1 MPDSFELPRVR
12 RAIVP
17 LVRGERLAGFGR
29 RVVNKLVAL
38 ALGHAL
44 WGSCGLA
51 GRCAG
56 LMPGLAAVIGA
67 LDDLSKPTARLRSI
81 QPIRINRRSL
91 KVINFPSGKERTTDV
106 PLLSLCVRRQNKR
119 ALACANEYSY
129 SAHNLPFLMLL
140 MLLFLLKSFNQRAG
154 PGPLLPALP
163 RRFRCAPRDPSSDA
177 DGIVEIFGTDQEI
190 AGDLLAGLHERTV
203 GYKLF
208 TVADSNDGGR

>member
-17 LVRGERLAGFGR
+17 LVRGERLAGFSR

-38 ALGHAL
+38 ALGHTL
-44 WGSCGLA
+44 WGSCRFA

-56 LMPGLAAVIGA
+56 LVPGLAAVIRA
-67 LDDLSKPTARLRSI
+67 LDDLSKPTARLRGI
-81 QPIRINRRSL
+81 EPIRINRRSL
-91 KVINFPSGKERTTDV
+91 EVINFPSGKERTTDV

-129 SAHNLPFLMLL
+129 SAHNLLLLNVVILAQIFLKISGQARD
-140 MLLFLLKSFNQRAG
+140 LFY
-154 PGPLLPALP
+154 LPYLDGSDA
-163 RRFRCAPRDPSSDA
+163 RPRDPSSDA
-177 DGIVEIFGTDQEI
+177 DGIVEILGTDQEV